1 MGYRIADPPSE
12 QRSCKLL
19 IVQDQKRNDLAVRSQ
34 RCSMATY
41 VIVQDGAFFTVKLD
55 DVSGPTIATF
65 SNKLAADVFI
75 EKQRGKEESAA
86 KAPLHAAT

>member
-1 MGYRIADPPSE
+1 
-12 QRSCKLL
+12 
-19 IVQDQKRNDLAVRSQ
+19 
-34 RCSMATY
+34 MAKY
-41 VIVQDGAFFTVKLD
+41 VIVQDGAFFTVKLG